1 MPVSSSLHISF
12 PTFPSCPLPLSIIT
26 IIHPFFFFLFYLRL
40 PPQHLHLC
48 FCLFFHLRFHFQILT
63 RLMDHIS
70 RYRDTNP
77 TFFPQ
82 PLSILLF
89 LYYHHHL
96 LFSNITAAFTT
107 ALGFLNNSSSIHLVF
122 SSRASGS
129 RAFSLILH
137 ERTFTAPASR

>member
-12 PTFPSCPLPLSIIT
+12 PTFPSCPLLLSIIT
-26 IIHPFFFFLFYLRL
+26 IIHPFFSFFFTSASHPSISIYASAYFSTSTSTFRSL
-40 PPQHLHLC
+40 PALWIRYHVIE
-48 FCLFFHLRFHFQILT
+48 ILT
-63 RLMDHIS
+63 PPSS
-70 RYRDTNP
+70 R
-77 TFFPQ
+77 
-82 PLSILLF
+82 SLF